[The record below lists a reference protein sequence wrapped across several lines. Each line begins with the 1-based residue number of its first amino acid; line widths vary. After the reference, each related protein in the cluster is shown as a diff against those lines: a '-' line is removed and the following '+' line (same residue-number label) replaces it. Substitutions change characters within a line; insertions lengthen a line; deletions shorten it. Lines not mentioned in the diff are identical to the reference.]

1 MLMVKPNVTLGAT
14 IVCLHVLFYFYF
26 FLREFQLM
34 TSALNDKDIFV
45 IRPRHQTVF
54 GVDGD

>member
-34 TSALNDKDIFV
+34 TSALNDKDSFLSSADQDTKWFLV
-45 IRPRHQTVF
+45 
-54 GVDGD
+54 